1 MRRPLPGL
9 VLTVISTLIIAVAV
23 PTRAL
28 AANILT
34 NPGFESGLSG
44 WTCSATSGAAVVSS
58 PVHSGSGALSATP
71 AGQDYARCQQTV
83 SVRPSSS
90 YTLSAWVR
98 GNYVFLGAT
107 GTGGTDPQTW
117 AAPGAAWTQAT
128 TSFTTGASTTSV
140 TVYVNGWYGQGTYY
154 ADDVVLDGAGG
165 SGSPPDTTPPSVPA
179 NVKVGSPTSSSLT
192 VSWSAATD
200 NVGVTGY
207 DVLYGGTAH
216 AVTGTSYTATGL
228 SASTTYAFQVRAR
241 DAAGNTSAYS
251 AAVSGTTSGGSN
263 PPPPSG
269 IKVAPYIDITYSSPS
284 LASVHSATGQ
294 KYFTLAFA
302 LGDSTGCNPAWGGT
316 IAINDSRIVNDVH
329 ALQAAGGQVIVATG
343 GALGPYLE
351 QNCSTTASLLA
362 AYEKVLDTV
371 GTNYLDVDVEASI
384 DYNKVN
390 SALLQLQQ
398 ARGTVISYTLRVQ
411 AQDYGVDPF
420 SVQILQDAA
429 AKGLNVLVNPML
441 MDFGYTG
448 AWGDAM
454 VSAANATL
462 AQMKTIWPG
471 KSDAQIKA
479 MLGITPMIGKNDT
492 GPTTTLANAQQLLSY
507 AQSNGIGRIGFWSVG
522 RDNGGCPNGSVSPTC
537 SGISQSTYAFTNIF
551 KAYS

>member
-1 MRRPLPGL
+1 MRRTFPVL
-9 VLTVISTLIIAVAV
+9 VLTAISTFFIAILGPGHAM
-23 PTRAL
+23 
-28 AANILT
+28 AANVLT
-34 NPGFESGLSG
+34 DPGFESGLSG
-44 WTCSATSGAAVVSS
+44 WTCSASSSAAVVSS

-71 AGQDYARCQQTV
+71 AGQDTARCQQSIT
-83 SVRPSSS
+83 VRPSTA

-98 GNYVFLGAT
+98 GAYVFLGAT

-117 AAPGAAWTQAT
+117 AAPGAAWTQLT
-128 TSFTTGASTTSV
+128 TSFTTGASTSTV
-140 TVYVNGWYGQGTYY
+140 TVYVQGWYGQGTYY
-154 ADDVVLDGAGG
+154 ADDVDLDGPGG
-165 SGSPPDTTPPSVPA
+165 AADTTPPSVPGT
-179 NVKVGSPTSSSLT
+179 VSVGGATTSSLT
-192 VSWSAATD
+192 VSWSASTD
-200 NVGVTGY
+200 NIGVTGY
-207 DVLYGGTAH
+207 DVLRGGTSAPVT
-216 AVTGTSYTATGL
+216 VTGTSYTATGL
-228 SASTTYAFQVRAR
+228 NAGTSYSFQVRAR

-251 AAVSGTTSGGSN
+251 TAASGTTSTGGGGGGN
-263 PPPPSG
+263 PSA
-269 IKVAPYIDITYSSPS
+269 IKVAPFIDITYSTPS
-284 LASVHSATGQ
+284 LAGVHNATGQ

-316 IAINDSRIVNDVH
+316 IPINDSRIVNDVH
-329 ALQAAGGQVIVATG
+329 ALQAAGGQVVVGTG

-351 QNCSTTASLLA
+351 QSCGTSAALLA

-371 GTNYLDVDVEASI
+371 GTNYLDVDIEASI

-390 SALLQLQQ
+390 TALLQLQQ
-398 ARGTVISYTLRVQ
+398 QRGTVISYTLRVQ
-411 AQDYGVDPF
+411 AQDYGLDPF

-462 AQMKTIWPG
+462 GQMKQIWPS

-492 GPTTTLANAQQLLSY
+492 GPTTTQADARQLLSF
-507 AQSNGIGRIGFWSVG
+507 AQSNNIGRIGFWSVG

-537 SGISQSTYAFTNIF
+537 SGISQSAYEFTTIF